1 MNFKRGLLSVGVAVG
16 MTMATGMWAQQTN
29 PGSGQPMQMQH
40 EPGMQMKDGQMQSG
54 QKMSMD
60 SMMQGCH
67 KHMDA
72 MKASNAQ
79 TTKDIEAAKQSNDP
93 AKMRAA
99 LDEADKALSP
109 TNKHAMACMNMMK
122 NMHGKSGMM
131 GSDSMGS
138 GQTTQPQN

>member
-1 MNFKRGLLSVGVAVG
+1 MNIKRGLLSVGAAVG

-29 PGSGQPMQMQH
+29 SGSGQPMQMQK
-40 EPGMQMKDGQMQSG
+40 ESGMQMKDGQMQSG

-72 MKASNAQ
+72 MTASNAQ

-93 AKMRAA
+93 SKMRAA
-99 LDEADKALSP
+99 LDEAEKALSP
-109 TNKHAMACMNMMK
+109 SNKHAVGCMNAGGPDK
-122 NMHGKSGMM
+122 HVSHQQSPKHQRL
-131 GSDSMGS
+131 DS
-138 GQTTQPQN
+138 